1 MITDQLYEKYL
12 SSLLEGERKACI
24 RIVQELVDQQ
34 IDLKHLYTD
43 LFQKSLYTVGEL
55 WEANRI
61 TVAREHLATAI
72 TEGLLNLA
80 YPQVFQGE
88 KTSGNIVISC
98 TANEYHQVGGKMVA
112 DIFEMNGWNGY
123 FLGANTPVDQLLS
136 FVDEVNPDLVGL
148 SLSIYFN
155 SQSLQNCIEAI
166 NADFPSQDIIV
177 GGQAFRWGGKDIL
190 KQYRSVDFISTLE
203 DLEKQIKDA

>member
-55 WEANRI
+55 WETNRI
-61 TVAREHLATAI
+61 TVAKEHLATAI
-72 TEGLLNLA
+72 TEGLLNLDL
-80 YPQVFQGE
+80 PPESSRGRR
-88 KTSGNIVISC
+88 TSGSIVISC

-123 FLGANTPVDQLLS
+123 FLGANTPVDQLL
-136 FVDEVNPDLVGL
+136 EV
-148 SLSIYFN
+148 
-155 SQSLQNCIEAI
+155 
-166 NADFPSQDIIV
+166 
-177 GGQAFRWGGKDIL
+177 R
-190 KQYRSVDFISTLE
+190 
-203 DLEKQIKDA
+203 